1 MLSIVVFGQGMQIP
15 MVIPCNVILD
25 MTDAVTMNMVTA
37 VISEAMDAVF
47 LGRAEYAKGK
57 QVVYR
62 VQVLYPVIVADK
74 SNPEDN

>member
-1 MLSIVVFGQGMQIP
+1 MLSIVVFGQGMQIHL
-15 MVIPCNVILD
+15 VIPCNVILD

-47 LGRAEYAKGK
+47 LGRSEYAKGK

-62 VQVLYPVIVADK
+62 VQVLYTVIVAAK